1 MQKTIFDRKNVLVL
15 GGAGFI
21 GSHLCDELVKT
32 SKVICVDNFSTGDE
46 KNIDHLLSDPNFKFI
61 KHDMIEPLNLELMQ
75 ELELF
80 KVKFQGVQEIYSL
93 ACPTSPRHFNDQRI
107 DNLLANS
114 YAVRNALDLAL
125 KYSAKLLHFST
136 SVVYGHN
143 RDGRGKL
150 PEEYLGSVDFIS
162 ERSAYDEGKRFAE
175 TMVMNYR
182 RVYGLDAKI
191 MRLFRTYGP
200 RMKLNDNQ
208 MIPDF
213 VSSAL
218 EDKDLT
224 IFGDENFSSSFCY
237 ISDVVDAAIKMIAK
251 PAVEILNIGSD
262 VDVSFTQIAKKII
275 KLTGSKSEIRHQSE
289 IFFVSN
295 LPLPDITKALN
306 QIGWLPIVT
315 LDKGLEK
322 TVDDLRA
329 SKGVKNLSNTYDA
342 I

>member
-15 GGAGFI
+15 GGAGFV

-32 SKVICVDNFSTGDE
+32 HKVICVDNFSTGDE

-61 KHDMIEPLNLELMQ
+61 RHDMVEPLDLEAMQ

-80 KVKFQGVQEIYSL
+80 KVRFQGIQEIYSL
-93 ACPTSPRHFNDQRI
+93 ACPNSPLHFNEQRI

-114 YAVRNALDLAL
+114 YAVKNALDLAL
-125 KYSAKLLHFST
+125 KYSAKFLHFST

-150 PEEYLGSVDFIS
+150 SEDYLGTVDFVS
-162 ERSAYDEGKRFAE
+162 ERSAYDEGKQFAE
-175 TMVMNYR
+175 TMVINYR
-182 RVYGLDAKI
+182 RVYNLDAKI

-218 EDKDLT
+218 EDRELT
-224 IFGDENFSSSFCY
+224 IFGDEHFSSSFCY
-237 ISDVVDAAIKMIAK
+237 VSDVVDAAMKMINK
-251 PAVEILNIGSD
+251 PSVEILNIGSD
-262 VDVSFTQIAKKII
+262 VDVSFTQIANKII
-275 KLTGSKSEIRHQSE
+275 KLTGSKSEIRHQQE

-295 LPLPDITKALN
+295 LPLPDISRALN

-329 SKGVKNLSNTYDA
+329 SKGVKNLQNVYGA
-342 I
+342 N

>member
-21 GSHLCDELVKT
+21 GSHLCDELVKD

-46 KNIDHLLSDPNFKFI
+46 KNIDHLLSDQNFKFI
-61 KHDMIEPLNLELMQ
+61 KHDMSEPLDLESMP

-80 KVKFQGVQEIYSL
+80 KVKFQGIQEIYNL
-93 ACPTSPRHFNDQRI
+93 ACPTSPKHFNEQLI

-114 YAVRNALDLAL
+114 YAVKNSLDVAL
-125 KYSAKLLHFST
+125 KYSAKYLHFST

-150 PEEYLGSVDFIS
+150 SEEYMGVVDFVS
-162 ERSAYDEGKRFAE
+162 SRSAYDEGKQFAE
-175 TMVMNYR
+175 TMVINYR
-182 RVYGLDAKI
+182 RVYNLDAKI

-213 VSSAL
+213 VSNAL
-218 EDKDLT
+218 DDKDLI
-224 IFGDENFSSSFCY
+224 IFGDEKFSSSLCY
-237 ISDVVDAAIKMIAK
+237 VSDVVDAAMKMIQK
-251 PAVEILNIGSD
+251 PSVEILNIGSD
-262 VDVSFTQIAKKII
+262 IDVSFTNIAKKII
-275 KLTGSKSEIRHQSE
+275 NLTDSKSAIKHQPE

-295 LPLPDITKALN
+295 LPLPDISKALD
-306 QIGWLPIVT
+306 QLGWLPIVT

-329 SKGVKNLSNTYDA
+329 SKGVKNLSNVYK
-342 I
+342 